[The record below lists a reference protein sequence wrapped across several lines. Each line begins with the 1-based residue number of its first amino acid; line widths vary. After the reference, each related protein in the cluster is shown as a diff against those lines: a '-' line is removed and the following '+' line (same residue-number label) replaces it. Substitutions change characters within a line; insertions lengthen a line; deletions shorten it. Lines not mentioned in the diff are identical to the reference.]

1 VDDKNPTSRGT
12 VSADDAEVLY
22 DHSPCGHLCQAPD
35 GTVVKVNQTFLS
47 WTGYRREQ
55 VVGRMRWT
63 DLLTPGGRIYHET
76 HYSPLLRMQ
85 GFVREVAVTVVCA
98 DGTRLPV
105 LVSSRLF
112 VDDDKE
118 AIILTSVFPAEERR
132 RYEQELLAA
141 RRQAEEAS
149 QQLALMQVVAVDLA
163 TAGDLAEVH
172 DVLLRAGQELLS
184 ASACVL
190 SLRGMR
196 DQSRM
201 STDVEDERLLQG
213 RVVVLPVDE
222 AARRFPTATAGLRT
236 EGRAVVAL
244 APLLAQRRLLG
255 VLGCRFDGLES
266 LSESEQ
272 DLLRTLAGQAA
283 LALPRALLFE
293 QQRDVAQTLQHSLL
307 PARLPSDPRFT
318 LTTVYRPA
326 RNGPAVGGDWYDA
339 FWVARDLLA
348 VVVGDVVGRGVHAA
362 AAMGQLRTAI
372 RALASVTP
380 QPAQVLEALD
390 RFVDDLPAANSA
402 TVVYGLLDLTTGR
415 LRYACAG
422 HPPPVLVHGSGEAT
436 VLWGGRWVPLGIRVP
451 GVSRGE
457 AEVELPP
464 GSRVFMY
471 TDGLVERRDRPL
483 DARIAE
489 LADVLSQHSP
499 APPAVQVESVAEAM
513 LDDDQVPDDVCLL
526 CVSLADAAGPG
537 SSQ

>member
-1 VDDKNPTSRGT
+1 MDDDKSPTSRGT
-12 VSADDAEVLY
+12 LSADDAEVLY
-22 DHSPCGHLCQAPD
+22 EQSPCGHLCQAPD
-35 GTVVKVNQTFLS
+35 GTVVRVNQTFLS
-47 WTGYRREQ
+47 WSGYRREQ

-63 DLLTPGGRIYHET
+63 DLLTPAGQIYHET

-85 GFVREVAVTVVCA
+85 GFVQEIAVTVVRA

-112 VDDDKE
+112 VDEDQRE
-118 AIILTSVFPAEERR
+118 IILTSVFPAEERR

-149 QQLALMQVVAVDLA
+149 QKLALMQVAAVDLA
-163 TAGDLAEVH
+163 TAGDLAEVRA
-172 DVLLRAGQELLS
+172 VLLRAGRELLS
-184 ASACVL
+184 ASACAL
-190 SLRGMR
+190 
-196 DQSRM
+196 
-201 STDVEDERLLQG
+201 STDVEDEGLLQG
-213 RVVVLPVDE
+213 RVVVLTVDE

-307 PARLPSDPRFT
+307 PDRLPSDPRFT

-348 VVVGDVVGRGVHAA
+348 VVVGDVVGRGIRAA
-362 AAMGQLRTAI
+362 AAMGQVRTAI
-372 RALASVTP
+372 RALASVSP
-380 QPAQVLEALD
+380 GPAQVLEALD
-390 RFVDDLPAANSA
+390 RFVDDLPAASSA
-402 TVVYGLLDLTTGR
+402 TVVYGLLDLTNGR

-422 HPPPVLVHGSGEAT
+422 HPPPVLVQASGEAT

-451 GVSRGE
+451 GASRRE

-464 GSRVFMY
+464 GSRLVMY

-483 DARIAE
+483 DARIDE
-489 LADVLSQHSP
+489 LAGVLSQDSA
-499 APPAVQVESVAEAM
+499 APPAAQVESVAEAM
-513 LDDDQVPDDVCLL
+513 LGDDEVPDDVCLL
-526 CVSLADAAGPG
+526 CLSLADPAVPG
-537 SSQ
+537 SGQ